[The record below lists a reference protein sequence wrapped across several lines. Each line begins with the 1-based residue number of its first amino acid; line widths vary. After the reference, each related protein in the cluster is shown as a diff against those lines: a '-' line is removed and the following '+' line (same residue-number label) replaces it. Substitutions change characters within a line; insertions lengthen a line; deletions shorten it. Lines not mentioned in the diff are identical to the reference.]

1 MESVVIKA
9 TKRTVTGK
17 QVKQLRRQGL
27 LPAVV
32 YGADFEATPISMDA
46 HECSLLLPKLTA
58 SSLITID
65 IEGTKVPVLMRQTQK
80 NYIRNEYTHIDFLAL
95 NLKNKITATVVL
107 IQEGEAPAV
116 KDFQAAI
123 IQQLESIEVEAL
135 PTDLPESITVDIS
148 SLKEISDTVTVK
160 DLTVDD
166 KVTVLTDPDEIIV
179 VATSTFVAE
188 TEEEE
193 AGEGGS
199 AEPEVIERGK
209 KEEEGEEE

>member
-9 TKRTVTGK
+9 TKRTVIGK
-17 QVKQLRRQGL
+17 QVKQLRREGL

-32 YGADFEATPISMDA
+32 YGVDFEATPISMDA
-46 HECSLLLPKLTA
+46 HECSLILPKLTA

-65 IEGTKVPVLMRQTQK
+65 IEGKKVPVLMRQTQK

-148 SLKEISDTVTVK
+148 SLKELSDTITVK
-160 DLTVDD
+160 DLKVDD

-188 TEEEE
+188 TEED
-193 AGEGGS
+193 GEDGMV
-199 AEPEVIERGK
+199 EPEVIERGK
-209 KEEEGEEE
+209 KEDEGEEA